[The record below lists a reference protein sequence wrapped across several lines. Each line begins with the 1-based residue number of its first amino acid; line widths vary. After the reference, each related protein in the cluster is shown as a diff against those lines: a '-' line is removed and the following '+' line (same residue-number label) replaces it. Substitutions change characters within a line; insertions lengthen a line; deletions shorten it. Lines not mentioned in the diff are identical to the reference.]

1 MGVAIG
7 FGFLGMVQVMKRA
20 QAARRA
26 SESAQQTPQQPPSDA
41 PIVTTRLAEDPPG
54 DP

>member
-26 SESAQQTPQQPPSDA
+26 NESARTTDQQAPSDA
-41 PIVTTRLAEDPPG
+41 PKVTTRLAQDPPS